1 MSLIIRI
8 SALVFVIG
16 ILFVAFS
23 AWKEMERSKRIEGE
37 VEKLRS
43 EANRIQGENQTLVEK
58 IAYFSTEDFEEREA
72 KDKLGMK
79 KKDEEVVSID
89 TGAGGKERSSENPED
104 QKEEEKEDIPNYV
117 LWLKVFTDE
126 SFSKN

>member
-8 SALVFVIG
+8 SAVVFLIG

-43 EANRIQGENQTLVEK
+43 EANRIRKENQTLVEK

-79 KKDEEVVSID
+79 RKDEEVVAID
-89 TGAGGKERSSENPED
+89 AGLTAKGLPSGESGDSSKNGKED
-104 QKEEEKEDIPNYV
+104 APNYM
-117 LWLKVFTDE
+117 LWLKVFTDGA
-126 SFSKN
+126 FPRN